1 MEIPV
6 SIKEALE
13 QLINKQDLTREA
25 SAGLFQQIMT
35 GTATPTQIA
44 GILIAFAGKGET
56 PAEIAGAVDTMRSLS
71 SKVSVD
77 AEYLVD
83 TCGTGGSGMK
93 LFNISTAAAFV
104 TAAAGATVAKHGNR
118 GMTSKSGSADVLEA
132 AGVNL
137 TLAPEQ
143 IAHCIQEVGIGF
155 MFAQAHHSAMRFAG
169 PVRQELGVR
178 TMMNILGPM
187 TNPASAPNQMIGVF
201 SPERQRTMAQVLQL
215 LGSEHVVLVHSQGL
229 DEIRLDAPSAVV
241 ELKGGEITEYSIHPR
256 DFGIDEQSVES
267 LKTDS
272 VEASLAL
279 VKQSLNE
286 PDSAAADIVS
296 LNAGASIYA
305 AGVATSL
312 KNGVAMAQD
321 AIASGLANER
331 LNELV
336 RITKLMAEV

>member
-1 MEIPV
+1 V
-6 SIKEALE
+6 DIKEALE
-13 QLINKQDLTREA
+13 LLINKQDLTREA
-25 SAGLFQQIMT
+25 SADLFQHIMT
-35 GTATPTQIA
+35 GTATPAQIS
-44 GILIAFAGKGET
+44 GILIAFASKGET
-56 PAEIAGAVDTMRSLS
+56 PAEIAGAVDTMRALS
-71 SKVSVD
+71 SKVSVT

-118 GMTSKSGSADVLEA
+118 GMTSKSGSADLLEA

-137 TLAPEQ
+137 SLTPEQ

-155 MFAQAHHSAMRFAG
+155 MFAQTHHSAMRFAG

-187 TNPASAPNQMIGVF
+187 TNPAAAPNQMIGVF

-215 LGSEHVVLVHSQGL
+215 LGSKHVVLVHSQGL
-229 DEIRLDAPSAVV
+229 DEIRLDASTAVV
-241 ELKGGEITEYSIHPR
+241 ELKAGEITEYSIHPG
-256 DFGIDEQSVES
+256 DFGINEQSVES

-272 VEASLAL
+272 VAASLAL
-279 VKQSLNE
+279 VKQSLTE

-321 AIASGLANER
+321 AISAGLANER

-336 RITKLMAEV
+336 RITKLMGETK